1 MRDAA
6 VAGGEPG
13 RLRLW
18 RTNPHGALHEDACNS
33 TGGPGLG
40 FCRLL
45 VAGELAMAGTAWLAC
60 WGPAVKAAMV
70 DPVTAWQHE

>member
-1 MRDAA
+1 
-6 VAGGEPG
+6 
-13 RLRLW
+13 
-18 RTNPHGALHEDACNS
+18 
-33 TGGPGLG
+33 
-40 FCRLL
+40 LL